1 MALTLTAKA
10 PNAVLQYEWKPK
22 PGTALETVSVTVTS
36 GTVTVD
42 AGAQGD
48 TAVFTVS
55 GGSDGVVQVLAVTA
69 QAGEETFS
77 DTVYLPIEATTHRL
91 TNAAKTGST
100 TLEGQE
106 EDMSSRSMR
115 IYVDKR
121 RNAVRIAEMSE
132 QKSAI
137 SLRQAAR
144 ATLLDWAMEDTRDL
158 IIEALGSMNGTAFID
173 RTAVI
178 ADAWLVDNADRVV
191 FGAAAAGLTD
201 MSADL
206 ALLDTTADLFNATAL
221 DAMVLKAKTANPKIR
236 PMRDPGNG
244 KRYYVAFA
252 NPHAFKN
259 LRDSI
264 DTEVLAQTSV
274 QAEASKLFEGGD
286 IMWNGVIVKETD
298 NIPIYQNLG
307 SGGTTNVTPVYLC
320 GAQALAVAYAK
331 RWRTVT
337 EEFDYNDKYGVAIDG
352 IYGVRKIIFG
362 SGAGDTD
369 DLKDHAV
376 VSGFFATSGAHT
388 IAAAT
393 AAEN

>member
-1 MALTLTAKA
+1 MTDTTPATGLVVQQWEDKFFQEYLHDGGFKALMGTNE
-10 PNAVLQYEWKPK
+10 NAVIQVKEDLTKK
-22 PGTALETVSVTVTS
+22 SGDSITIALVNRLNN
-36 GTVTVD
+36 
-42 AGAQGD
+42 A
-48 TAVFTVS
+48 
-55 GGSDGVVQVLAVTA
+55 AVT
-69 QAGEETFS
+69 GTS
-77 DTVYLPIEATTHRL
+77 
-91 TNAAKTGST
+91 
-100 TLEGQE
+100 TLEGNE
-106 EDMSSRSMR
+106 EDMASRSLR

-137 SLRQAAR
+137 SLRNAAR

-158 IIEALGSMNGTAFID
+158 IIEALGSLNGTKFVD
-173 RTAVI
+173 RTAAI
-178 ADAWLVDNADRVV
+178 ADAWLVDNADRVL
-191 FGAAAAGLTD
+191 FGAASAGLTD

-221 DAMVLKAKTANPKIR
+221 DAMVLKAKTCNPKIR

-259 LRDSI
+259 LRDSL
-264 DTEVLAQTSV
+264 DTEVLASTVV
-274 QAEASKLFEGGD
+274 QMEASKLFEGGD
-286 IMWNGVIVKETD
+286 IFWNGVIVKETD
-298 NIPIYQNLG
+298 NLPIYENLG
-307 SGGTTNVTPVYLC
+307 AGGTAEVTPVYLC

-337 EEFDYNDKYGVAIDG
+337 EEFDYGDKYGVAIDG

-369 DLKDHAV
+369 DLRDHGV
-376 VSGFFATSGAHT
+376 VTGYFATTGTAT
-388 IAAAT
+388 IAAAV

>member
-1 MALTLTAKA
+1 MTDTTPATGLVVQQWEDKFFTEYLHDGGFKSLMGTNE
-10 PNAVLQYEWKPK
+10 NAVIQVKEDLTKK
-22 PGTALETVSVTVTS
+22 PGDSIVIALVN
-36 GTVTVD
+36 
-42 AGAQGD
+42 
-48 TAVFTVS
+48 
-55 GGSDGVVQVLAVTA
+55 
-69 QAGEETFS
+69 
-77 DTVYLPIEATTHRL
+77 RL
-91 TNAAKTGST
+91 TNAAVTGTS
-100 TLEGQE
+100 TLEGNE
-106 EDMSSRSMR
+106 EDMASRSMR

-137 SLRQAAR
+137 PLRNAAR

-158 IIEALGSMNGTAFID
+158 MITALGSLNGTAFVD
-173 RTAVI
+173 RTAAI
-178 ADAWLVDNADRVV
+178 ADAWLVDNADRVL

-206 ALLDTTADLFNATAL
+206 ALLDTSADLFNSTAL
-221 DAMVLKAKTANPKIR
+221 DAMVLKAKTCNPKIR
-236 PMRDPGNG
+236 PMRDGGNG

-264 DTEVLAQTSV
+264 DTEVLANTVVEMQ
-274 QAEASKLFEGGD
+274 ASKLFEGGD

-298 NIPIYQNLG
+298 NMPIYENLG
-307 SGGTTNVTPVYLC
+307 NGGTAEVTPVYLC
-320 GAQALAVAYAK
+320 GAQAAAIAYAK
-331 RWRTVT
+331 RWKTVT
-337 EEFDYNDKYGVAIDG
+337 EEFDYGDKYGVAVDG

-369 DLKDHAV
+369 DLKDNGV
-376 VSGFFATSGAHT
+376 VTGYFATTGTAT
-388 IAAAT
+388 ILTAV

>member
-1 MALTLTAKA
+1 MTDTTPATGLVVQQWEDKFFQEYLHDGGFKPLMGTNE
-10 PNAVLQYEWKPK
+10 NAVIQVKEDLSKK
-22 PGTALETVSVTVTS
+22 SGDSITIALVNRLNN
-36 GTVTVD
+36 
-42 AGAQGD
+42 A
-48 TAVFTVS
+48 
-55 GGSDGVVQVLAVTA
+55 AVT
-69 QAGEETFS
+69 GTS
-77 DTVYLPIEATTHRL
+77 
-91 TNAAKTGST
+91 
-100 TLEGQE
+100 TLEGNE
-106 EDMSSRSMR
+106 EDMASRSLR

-137 SLRQAAR
+137 SLRNAAR

-158 IIEALGSMNGTAFID
+158 IIQALGSLNGTAFIS
-173 RTAVI
+173 RTAAI
-178 ADAWLVDNADRVV
+178 ADAWLVDNADRAY
-191 FGAAAAGLTD
+191 FGAGVGAFTD

-221 DAMVLKAKTANPKIR
+221 DGMVLKAKTCNPKIR

-259 LRDSI
+259 LRDSL

-274 QAEASKLFEGGD
+274 QMEASKLFEGGD

-298 NIPIYQNLG
+298 NIPIYENLG
-307 SGGTTNVTPVYLC
+307 NGGTTEVTPVYLC

-337 EEFDYNDKYGVAIDG
+337 EEFDYGDKYGVAIDG

-369 DLKDHAV
+369 DLKDHGV
-376 VSGFFATSGAHT
+376 VTGFFATTGTAT
-388 IAAAT
+388 VAAAA
-393 AAEN
+393 AAED

>member
-1 MALTLTAKA
+1 MTDTTPATGLVVQQWEDKFFQEYLHDGGFKPLMGTNE
-10 PNAVLQYEWKPK
+10 NAVIQVKEDLSKK
-22 PGTALETVSVTVTS
+22 SGDSITIALVNRLNN
-36 GTVTVD
+36 
-42 AGAQGD
+42 A
-48 TAVFTVS
+48 
-55 GGSDGVVQVLAVTA
+55 AVT
-69 QAGEETFS
+69 GTS
-77 DTVYLPIEATTHRL
+77 
-91 TNAAKTGST
+91 
-100 TLEGQE
+100 TLEGNE
-106 EDMSSRSMR
+106 EDMASRSLR

-137 SLRQAAR
+137 SLRNAAR

-158 IIEALGSMNGTAFID
+158 IIQALGSLNGTAFIS
-173 RTAVI
+173 RTAAI
-178 ADAWLVDNADRVV
+178 ADAWLVDNADRAY
-191 FGAAAAGLTD
+191 FGAGVGAFTD

-206 ALLDTTADLFNATAL
+206 ALLDTSADLFNATAL
-221 DAMVLKAKTANPKIR
+221 DGMVLKAKTCNPKIR

-259 LRDSI
+259 LRDSL

-274 QAEASKLFEGGD
+274 QMEASKLFEGGD

-298 NIPIYQNLG
+298 NIPIYENLG
-307 SGGTTNVTPVYLC
+307 NGGTAEVTPVYLC

-337 EEFDYNDKYGVAIDG
+337 EEFDYGDKYGVAIDG

-369 DLKDHAV
+369 DLKDHGV
-376 VSGFFATSGAHT
+376 VTGFFATTGTAT
-388 IAAAT
+388 VAAAA
-393 AAEN
+393 AAED

>member
-1 MALTLTAKA
+1 MTDTTPATGLVVQQWEDKFFTEYLHDGGFKSLMGTNE
-10 PNAVLQYEWKPK
+10 NAVIQVKEDLTKK
-22 PGTALETVSVTVTS
+22 PGDSIVIALVN
-36 GTVTVD
+36 
-42 AGAQGD
+42 
-48 TAVFTVS
+48 
-55 GGSDGVVQVLAVTA
+55 
-69 QAGEETFS
+69 
-77 DTVYLPIEATTHRL
+77 RL
-91 TNAAKTGST
+91 TNAAVTGTS
-100 TLEGQE
+100 TLEGNE
-106 EDMSSRSMR
+106 EDMASRSMR

-137 SLRQAAR
+137 PLRNAAR

-158 IIEALGSMNGTAFID
+158 MITALGSLNGTAFVD

-206 ALLDTTADLFNATAL
+206 ALLDTTADLFNSTAL
-221 DAMVLKAKTANPKIR
+221 DAMVLKAKTCNPKIR
-236 PMRDPGNG
+236 PMRDGGNG

-264 DTEVLAQTSV
+264 DTEVLANTVVEMQ
-274 QAEASKLFEGGD
+274 ASKLFEGGD
-286 IMWNGVIVKETD
+286 IMWTGVIVKETD
-298 NIPIYQNLG
+298 NMPIYENLG
-307 SGGTTNVTPVYLC
+307 SGGTVEVTPVYLC
-320 GAQALAVAYAK
+320 GAQAAAIAYAK
-331 RWRTVT
+331 RWKTVT
-337 EEFDYNDKYGVAIDG
+337 EEFDYGDKYGVAVDG

-362 SGAGDTD
+362 SGAADTD
-369 DLKDHAV
+369 DLKDNGV
-376 VSGFFATSGAHT
+376 VTGFFATTGTAT
-388 IAAAT
+388 ILTAV